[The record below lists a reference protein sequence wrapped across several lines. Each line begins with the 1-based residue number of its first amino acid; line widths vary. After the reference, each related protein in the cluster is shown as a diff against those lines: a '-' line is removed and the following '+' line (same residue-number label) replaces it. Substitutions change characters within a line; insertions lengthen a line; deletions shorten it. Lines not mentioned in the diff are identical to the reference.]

1 MRRVVLS
8 LLSVFVLWRAVPVSA
23 NQWTFSTTNGGSVIA
38 VEGGFTLVGPNEG
51 GGSNTAS
58 YTSLAESDFTYAA
71 LWHFITT
78 DSPFFDRPL
87 FLINGVE
94 TLLVQPNGG
103 NDVQGSIQ
111 IDLHAGD
118 VYGWAINA
126 TDSCCGAGMLT
137 ITDPTYV
144 AASPSAEPSID
155 PTPSQEPSYEPS
167 PEPTPPSP
175 EPSPEPT
182 PPTPEPSPEPTP
194 PSPEPTPEPTV
205 EPSPAPTP
213 SPEPSPTPVVTATP
227 PPSPTEPPPSPTE
240 PPPSPT
246 EPPPSPTEPP
256 PPFFDIE
263 LPNPA
268 AAVGEAIEAFANLG
282 NDLTPEQK
290 EEAARTI
297 VPAIVITQ
305 VAQAAAATAAAAAA
319 AQSSGGSSTPSGG
332 GGKSN
337 GNEAKTRRRDS

>member
-1 MRRVVLS
+1 MHRVALS
-8 LLSVFVLWRAVPVSA
+8 LLAAFVLWRAVPVSA
-23 NQWTFSTTNGGSVIA
+23 SQWTFSTTSDGSVAAI
-38 VEGGFTLVGPNEG
+38 ENGFVLTGPNFPG
-51 GGSNTAS
+51 GTNNTAS
-58 YTSLAESDFTYAA
+58 YTAVAMSDFTYSA
-71 LWHFITT
+71 LWHYTT
-78 DSPFFDRPL
+78 QDGPVFDRPL

-126 TDSCCGAGMLT
+126 TDSCCGVGMLA

-144 AASPSAEPSID
+144 NASPSAEPSID
-155 PTPSQEPSYEPS
+155 PTPSQEPTYEPTPEPTPPSPDPS
-167 PEPTPPSP
+167 PEPTPPS
-175 EPSPEPT
+175 
-182 PPTPEPSPEPTP
+182 PEPSPEPTP

-240 PPPSPT
+240 PPASPT

-256 PPFFDIE
+256 PPIFDIE

-268 AAVGEAIEAFANLG
+268 AAVGEAIEALANLG

-305 VAQAAAATAAAAAA
+305 VAQAAAATAAAAA
-319 AQSSGGSSTPSGG
+319 QSSGGSSTPSGG
-332 GGKSN
+332 GGKGNS
-337 GNEAKTRRRDS
+337 NEAKTRRRDS